1 VSRPDG
7 AATLSLALLRSSRAA
22 ADDFRGALERRGLR
36 VVLEASLTQFA
47 SGLHWN
53 HQQADVLLLDLE
65 QADEAEFE
73 SLDRLLERVALPIVI
88 HDGHMRTDDEAWL
101 QRVVGKMQ
109 EAVVAHRAGAMALRA
124 PMEHRAAGLLP
135 AGLRCWVLGASFGGP
150 EALKRFLGAMTQPP
164 PATAFIV
171 GQHIGDGFV
180 EVMAAQLNRGSVFK
194 VLPATDGALLES
206 GRVFVAP
213 VRERLRIDETGRIR
227 LERDRERHTYL
238 PSIDRLMEEVAL
250 RFGRR
255 SGGIVF
261 SGMGD
266 DGARGSV
273 ALLRAGGT
281 VWAQDAASS
290 ACDSMP
296 NCARATGAVTRD
308 GEPEALAAA
317 LLTHLAATAP
327 AAGIR
332 TA

>member
-1 VSRPDG
+1 MPKSDG
-7 AATLSLALLRSSRAA
+7 VVRLSLALLRSSRSG

-36 VVLEASLTQFA
+36 VVLEASLAQFA

-53 HQQADVLLLDLE
+53 HRHADVLLLDLE
-65 QADEAEFE
+65 QADEAEFDL
-73 SLDRLLERVALPIVI
+73 LDRLLERVALPIVV

-101 QRVVGKMQ
+101 QRVIGKMQ
-109 EAVVAHRAGAMALRA
+109 EAVVAQRTGGTAQRA
-124 PMEHRAAGLLP
+124 PMESGASGLLP
-135 AGLRCWVLGASFGGP
+135 TQLRCWVLGASFGGP
-150 EALKRFLGAMTQPP
+150 EALKRFFGAMTQPP
-164 PATAFIV
+164 PATVFIV

-206 GRVFVAP
+206 GRVFLAP
-213 VRERLRIDETGRIR
+213 VRERLRIDESGRIR

-238 PSIDRLMEEVAL
+238 PSIDRLMEEVAM
-250 RFGRR
+250 RFGHR

-296 NCARATGAVTRD
+296 NCARATGAVTRE